1 MFTLKRLPL
10 KRLTFEIAV
19 TLGIFI
25 AIMIAV
31 QLVAQAFG
39 YDVSEQKTMPLDTE
53 NPIESQD
60 AQGVRRNMG
69 ACRMFT
75 PGIEVVPF

>member
-39 YDVSEQKTMPLDTE
+39 YDVSEQKLCHW
-53 NPIESQD
+53 IL
-60 AQGVRRNMG
+60 R
-69 ACRMFT
+69 
-75 PGIEVVPF
+75 IL